1 MEGSAMIK
9 PVAYRRKLEG
19 KSNAHLIAF
28 DDGRDY
34 VVKFLQEGFE
44 KTLPNEWV
52 AYCLARYLGLP
63 VPFAMLVEIPEEF
76 TAMIPDYNQFTP
88 TQFQFASLYVPNCLD
103 GHQVKDVSGI
113 VNAESLA
120 GIILLDYWLGNRD
133 RTRKN
138 ILLEEDAKDIYHLW
152 IIDQAEILG
161 SYNWE
166 ISNLE
171 NLPRG
176 LRKSA
181 AQQLMAAF
189 IENEEEFFEHLELIQ
204 TIPIFLIE
212 EIVSTIPDDWMVT
225 KEEKKAMVA
234 MLLNRRKKVL
244 PKLLPRFIKKVYRP
258 LHG

>member
-1 MEGSAMIK
+1 MIK

-34 VVKFLQEGFE
+34 VVKFFQAGFE

-63 VPFAMLVEIPEEF
+63 VPFARLVEIPEEF
-76 TAMIPDYNQFTP
+76 AKMIPDYDQFTP
-88 TQFQFASLYVPNCLD
+88 SQFQFASLYVPNCLD
-103 GHQVKDVSGI
+103 GHQVTNVSGI
-113 VNAESLA
+113 VNAETLA

-138 ILLEEDAKDIYHLW
+138 ILLQEDTKDIYHLW
-152 IIDQAEILG
+152 IIDHAEILG

-166 ISNLE
+166 IPSIG
-171 NLPRG
+171 NLPTG

-181 AQQLMAAF
+181 AQRMMAAF
-189 IENEEEFFEHLELIQ
+189 IEKEEEFIEYLELIK

-212 EIVSTIPDDWMVT
+212 EIVSTIPDDWMMT
-225 KEEKKAMVA
+225 KEEKKAMVTV
-234 MLLNRRKKVL
+234 LLKRRKKIL

-258 LHG
+258 LHE

>member
-1 MEGSAMIK
+1 MIK

-63 VPFAMLVEIPEEF
+63 VPFAKLVEIPEEF
-76 TAMIPDYNQFTP
+76 TAMIPDYNQFVP
-88 TQFQFASLYVPNCLD
+88 SQFQFASLYVPNCLD
-103 GHQVKDVSGI
+103 GHQVKNVSGI
-113 VNAESLA
+113 VNAEMLA

-138 ILLEEDAKDIYHLW
+138 ILLQEYAKDSYYLW
-152 IIDQAEILG
+152 IIDHAEILG

-166 ISNLE
+166 IPTLG
-171 NLPRG
+171 NLPTG

-181 AQQLMAAF
+181 AQQLMTAF
-189 IENEEEFFEHLELIQ
+189 IKNEEAFFEQMELIQ

-225 KEEKKAMVA
+225 KEEKKAMVTT
-234 MLLNRRKKVL
+234 LLKRRKKVL

>member
-1 MEGSAMIK
+1 MIK
-9 PVAYRRKLEG
+9 PVSYRRKLAG

-34 VVKFLQEGFE
+34 VVKFLQTGFE
-44 KTLPNEWV
+44 KSLPNEWV

-63 VPFAMLVEIPEEF
+63 VPFARLVEIPENF
-76 TAMIPDYNQFTP
+76 AAMIPDSNQFTL
-88 TQFQFASLYVPNCLD
+88 TQFQFASLYVPDCLD
-103 GHQVKDVSGI
+103 GHQVKNVAGI
-113 VNAESLA
+113 VNAEMLA

-138 ILLEEDAKDIYHLW
+138 ILLQEDTKDSYYLW
-152 IIDQAEILG
+152 IIDHAEILG

-166 ISNLE
+166 ISGLE
-171 NLPRG
+171 KLPIG

-181 AQQLMAAF
+181 AQKLMAVF
-189 IENEEEFFEHLELIQ
+189 VENEDAFFEHLESIQ

-225 KEEKKAMVA
+225 DEEKKAMVT
-234 MLLNRRKKVL
+234 MLLKRRKKVL
-244 PKLLPRFIKKVYRP
+244 PKLLPRFIKNVYRP
-258 LHG
+258 LH

>member
-1 MEGSAMIK
+1 MIK

-34 VVKFLQEGFE
+34 VVKFFQSGFD
-44 KTLPNEWV
+44 KSLPNEWV
-52 AYCLARYLGLP
+52 SYCLARYLGLP
-63 VPFAMLVEIPEEF
+63 VPFARLVEIPEEF
-76 TAMIPDYNQFTP
+76 SSMIPDYDQFIP
-88 TQFQFASLYVPNCLD
+88 TQFQFASLYVPNSLD
-103 GHQVKDVSGI
+103 GHQVKNVAGI
-113 VNAESLA
+113 VNAETLA

-138 ILLEEDAKDIYHLW
+138 ILLQEDTKDNYRLW
-152 IIDQAEILG
+152 IIDHAEILG
-161 SYNWE
+161 SYKWD
-166 ISNLE
+166 ISSLE
-171 NLPRG
+171 NLPTG

-189 IENEEEFFEHLELIQ
+189 IEHEDAFFEQLELIQ

-225 KEEKKAMVA
+225 KEEKKAMVT
-234 MLLNRRKKVL
+234 MLLKRRKKNL

>member
-1 MEGSAMIK
+1 MIK
-9 PVAYRRKLEG
+9 PVEYRMRLEG

-34 VVKFLQEGFE
+34 VVKFSQAGFE

-52 AYCLARYLGLP
+52 SYCLARYLGLP
-63 VPFAMLVEIPEEF
+63 VPFARLVEIPEEF
-76 TAMIPDYNQFTP
+76 SSKIPDYEQFIP
-88 TQFQFASLYVPNCLD
+88 TQFQFASLYVPNGLD
-103 GHQVKDVSGI
+103 GHQVKNVSGI
-113 VNAESLA
+113 VNAETLP

-138 ILLEEDAKDIYHLW
+138 ILLEEDAKDIYRLW
-152 IIDQAEILG
+152 IIDHAEILG
-161 SYNWE
+161 SYNWT
-166 ISNLE
+166 ISSIE
-171 NLPRG
+171 NLPTG

-181 AQQLMAAF
+181 AQQLMAAY
-189 IENEEEFFEHLELIQ
+189 IEHEDIFFEQLDMIQ

-225 KEEKKAMVA
+225 KEEKKALVTV
-234 MLLNRRKKVL
+234 LLKRRKKIL

-258 LHG
+258 LHDSQ

>member
-1 MEGSAMIK
+1 MIK

-34 VVKFLQEGFE
+34 VVKFLQEGYE

-63 VPFAMLVEIPEEF
+63 VPFSRLVEIPEEF
-76 TAMIPDYNQFTP
+76 SSIIPDYDHFIP
-88 TQFQFASLYVPNCLD
+88 AQFQFASLYVPNCLD
-103 GHQVKDVSGI
+103 GHQVKNVSGI
-113 VNAESLA
+113 VNSETLA
-120 GIILLDYWLGNRD
+120 GIILFDYWLGNRD

-138 ILLEEDAKDIYHLW
+138 ILLQEDAKDIYHLW
-152 IIDQAEILG
+152 IIDHAEALG
-161 SYNWE
+161 SYNWN
-166 ISNLE
+166 ISSLE
-171 NLPRG
+171 NLPTG

-189 IENEEEFFEHLELIQ
+189 IENEDTFFEQLDMIQ

-212 EIVSTIPDDWMVT
+212 EIVSTIPDDWVVT
-225 KEEKKAMVA
+225 KEEKKAMVT
-234 MLLNRRKKVL
+234 MLLKRRKKVL

>member
-1 MEGSAMIK
+1 MIK

-34 VVKFLQEGFE
+34 VVKFFQPGFG

-63 VPFAMLVEIPEEF
+63 VPFATLVEIPEEF
-76 TAMIPDYNQFTP
+76 AAMIPDYVQFTP
-88 TQFQFASLYVPNCLD
+88 AQFQFASLYVPNCLD
-103 GHQVKDVSGI
+103 GHQVTDVSGI
-113 VNAESLA
+113 VNAETLA

-138 ILLEEDAKDIYHLW
+138 ILLQEDTKDVYHLW
-152 IIDQAEILG
+152 IIDHAEILG

-166 ISNLE
+166 IQSIG
-171 NLPRG
+171 NLPTG
-176 LRKSA
+176 LRKSS
-181 AQQLMAAF
+181 AQRMMAAF
-189 IENEEEFFEHLELIQ
+189 IEKEEAFTEYLELIQ

-212 EIVSTIPDDWMVT
+212 EIVSTIPDDWMMT
-225 KEEKKAMVA
+225 KEEKKAMVTV
-234 MLLNRRKKVL
+234 LLKRRKKIL
-244 PKLLPRFIKKVYRP
+244 PKLLPRFIKKVFRP
-258 LHG
+258 LHE